1 MTAWRM
7 RFACW
12 IPKAI
17 DTHSEYVMLIASELL
32 RVVTR
37 TRLNV
42 TLHVDC
48 LSRYCIDTLRM
59 DVTPV
64 LW

>member
-1 MTAWRM
+1 MTVWRM
-7 RFACW
+7 RYACW
-12 IPKAI
+12 ITKAT
-17 DTHSEYVMLIASELL
+17 DTHSEYVMLIALALL

-37 TRLNV
+37 TRLSV

-64 LW
+64 L